1 MRFYLI
7 DAQCRVEQA
16 GAILSLML
24 DSIHDD
30 EREML
35 LISGVISLLAGVPE
49 VIREAERGMIEQNV
63 KGDI

>member
-1 MRFYLI
+1 MRFDLI

-49 VIREAERGMIEQNV
+49 VIREAERGMISRK
-63 KGDI
+63 KGASA

>member
-1 MRFYLI
+1 MRFDLI

-16 GAILSLML
+16 AAILSLML

-35 LISGVISLLAGVPE
+35 LISGVLSLLAGVPE
-49 VIREAERGMIEQNV
+49 VIREAERGMIKRD
-63 KGDI
+63 KGASV